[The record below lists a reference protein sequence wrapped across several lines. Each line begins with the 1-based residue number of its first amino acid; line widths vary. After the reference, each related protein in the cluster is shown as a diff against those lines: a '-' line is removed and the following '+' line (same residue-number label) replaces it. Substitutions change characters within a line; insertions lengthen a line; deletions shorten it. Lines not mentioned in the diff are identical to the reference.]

1 MKRIVSG
8 ILIIVVILLVGLTLL
23 VVSLPEEEAET
34 NTTLNGTSY
43 EALDT
48 LKGPYPSCPYYDD
61 CTYDGTRKYK
71 NRQQ

>member
-8 ILIIVVILLVGLTLL
+8 VLIIAIILLVGLVIL
-23 VVSLPEEEAET
+23 VVTLPEEEP
-34 NTTLNGTSY
+34 NKTLNGVSY
-43 EALDT
+43 ETLDT
-48 LKGPYPSCPYYDD
+48 LQGPYPTCPYYDD